1 MFFIIGVWFWFAI
14 SIDANG
20 MKILIPNNLYSII
33 LDLCVIF
40 IVFSP
45 FIISRLIDNEDE
57 DKDDEDNERG

>member
-1 MFFIIGVWFWFAI
+1 MPFIIGVWFWFAI

-20 MKILIPNNLYSII
+20 MKILIPNNLYSIA